1 MSTGG
6 EFSGRA
12 FPARDVLRRIEW
24 LVLDVDGVLTDGRVH
39 YDAEGRESKAFH
51 VHDDAGVVYW
61 NRTGGKSA
69 FLSGRAGRAVEKKAE
84 ELGVHEPILGR
95 IDKATAFA
103 ELLRRRGV
111 AADRVAY
118 MGDDLLD
125 LPVLKQVAFAATV
138 PEAAAEVRA
147 VVHHVTR
154 ARAGFGAVREV
165 VEILLRARDAWQPI
179 VDRGGLP

>member
-1 MSTGG
+1 MSNGG
-6 EFSGRA
+6 EFQGRA
-12 FPARDVLRRIEW
+12 FPVRDVLRRIEW

-39 YDAEGRESKAFH
+39 YDAEGRESKSFH

-61 NRTGGKSA
+61 NRSGGMSA
-69 FLSGRAGRAVEKKAE
+69 FLSGRAGRAVEQKAK
-84 ELGVHEPILGR
+84 ELGVHEPVLGR
-95 IDKATAFA
+95 IDKANAFA
-103 ELLRRRGV
+103 ELLRRRDI
-111 AADRVAY
+111 AADRCAY